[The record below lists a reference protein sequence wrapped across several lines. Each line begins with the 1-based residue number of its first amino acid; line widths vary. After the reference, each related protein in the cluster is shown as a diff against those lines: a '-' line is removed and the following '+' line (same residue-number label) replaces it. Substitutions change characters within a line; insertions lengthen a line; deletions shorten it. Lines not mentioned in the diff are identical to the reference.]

1 MNVEGIGTSMARG
14 IASSILS
21 ILHPA
26 SRYRMML
33 DVGCWQDDGCWIL
46 DFGILIMMCVGDCW
60 RRFYNH
66 PCLQTIVMG

>member
-46 DFGILIMMCVGDCW
+46 DFGISCVLETVGDG
-60 RRFYNH
+60 FTTTPAYK
-66 PCLQTIVMG
+66 Q